1 MDALRSFL
9 SGRRLAI
16 MGIFL
21 AIPFV
26 FFGSSSF
33 GTVFNNYGKVNGLNV
48 STLDV
53 SIARNSVTSRLQQ
66 IYGDEF
72 TVESLEEG
80 IFNNLVRNEIV
91 SQKALLYQVKQM
103 NLVNSEDEAK
113 RLIMS
118 EPSFQTDGLFD
129 QDIFEATIR
138 QNGILPNEYIEN
150 IQNSSLVNDFLLAI
164 SDSSFQIEAEL
175 KNQIRLIEQ
184 ERSIDFFKIDFNAL
198 KNNINPTLE
207 DALEYYQSNQLLF
220 MDDEKRSF
228 NLLSI
233 SQDRFKELVDIPED
247 FLENEY
253 KDYLE
258 RINALAERRISHI
271 MIEASNYA
279 SKDDAY
285 NALLSIQNKI
295 GNDLTFEEAAE
306 QFSEDLASADQQ
318 GDLGFSSGDS
328 FPPEFVDALDS
339 MSVGSLSEII
349 ELEELGSFHII
360 KFTEENKE
368 TPKSKESMSK
378 QFLSELLEAE
388 SYALMLDLRD
398 EIEDLL
404 LSGFSVEA
412 IANEL
417 NLEFSVSNQK
427 SYEDFV
433 IYDNPVIRD
442 FLYGIDFPSDF
453 AEILE
458 LDDEVLVA
466 SVSEVVAP
474 SVLSFDQVTDDVFE
488 RLRIEQANLD
498 VVDLTND
505 LVSAINDDTFVLDN
519 SDVLQD
525 SFTSVKRDSSLFPAN
540 VLDEIFSSSTD
551 IVKNIRTFNSD
562 IYVFKVT
569 KITEPSDD
577 FISSIITDY
586 DNFSSTTSLVKL
598 NLIIE
603 KEINSRIRDNIKNL
617 NI

>member
-9 SGRRLAI
+9 SGPRLAI
-16 MGIFL
+16 IGILL

-33 GTVFNNYGKVNGLNV
+33 GTVFTNYGKVNGLTV

-53 SIARNSVTSRLQQ
+53 NIAINSVTSRLQQ
-66 IYGDEF
+66 IYGDDF

-129 QDIFEATIR
+129 QNIFEATIR

-184 ERSIDFFKIDFNAL
+184 ERNIDFFKIDFNAL
-198 KNNINPTLE
+198 KSNINPSLE
-207 DALEYYQSNQLLF
+207 NALEYYESNQLLF

-233 SQDRFKELVDIPED
+233 SQDRFKELVEIPED
-247 FLENEY
+247 FIENEY

-271 MIEASNYA
+271 MVEASNYA
-279 SKDDAY
+279 SKEDAY

-306 QFSEDLASADQQ
+306 QFSEDLISANQQ

-328 FPPEFVDALDS
+328 FPPEFEIALDS

-349 ELEELGSFHII
+349 ELEESLHII
-360 KFTEENKE
+360 KFTEQNKE

-378 QFLSELLEAE
+378 QFVSDLLEAE

-404 LSGFSVEA
+404 LSGLSVEA
-412 IANEL
+412 IANEF
-417 NLEFSVSNQK
+417 NLEFSVSNK
-427 SYEDFV
+427 TSYEDFE
-433 IYDNPVIRD
+433 IYDNPAIRD

-453 AEILE
+453 AEIFE
-458 LDDEVLVA
+458 LDDRVLVA
-466 SVSEVVAP
+466 SVSEVDAP
-474 SVLSFDQVTDDVFE
+474 SVLPFDQVTDDVFE
-488 RLRIEQANLD
+488 RLRIDQANLD
-498 VVDLTND
+498 LVDLTND
-505 LVSAINDDTFVLDN
+505 LVAAINDDTFVLDN
-519 SDVLQD
+519 SNVLQD
-525 SFTSVKRDSSLFPAN
+525 SFTSVKRGSSLFPAN
-540 VLDEIFSSSTD
+540 VLNEIFSSSID
-551 IVKNIRTFNSD
+551 SVQNIRAFNSD

>member
-16 MGIFL
+16 IGILL

-33 GTVFNNYGKVNGLNV
+33 GTVFTNYGKVNGLTV
-48 STLDV
+48 SALDV
-53 SIARNSVTSRLQQ
+53 NIAINSVTSRLQQ

-129 QDIFEATIR
+129 QNIFEATIR

-184 ERSIDFFKIDFNAL
+184 ERNIDFFKIDFNAL
-198 KNNINPTLE
+198 KSSINPTLE
-207 DALEYYQSNQLLF
+207 NALEYYESNQLLF

-233 SQDRFKELVDIPED
+233 SQDRFKELVDIPEN
-247 FLENEY
+247 FIENEY

-271 MIEASNYA
+271 MVEASNYA

-328 FPPEFVDALDS
+328 FPPEFIEALDS
-339 MSVGSLSEII
+339 MSVGSLSGII

-412 IANEL
+412 IANEF
-417 NLEFSVSNQK
+417 NLEFSVSNQT
-427 SYEDFV
+427 SYEDFE
-433 IYDNPVIRD
+433 IYDNPAKRD

-474 SVLSFDQVTDDVFE
+474 SVLPFEQVTDDVFE
-488 RLRIEQANLD
+488 RLRIDQANLD
-498 VVDLTND
+498 LVDLKND
-505 LVSAINDDTFVLDN
+505 LVAAINDDTFVLEN
-519 SDVLQD
+519 SNVLQD
-525 SFTSVKRDSSLFPAN
+525 SFTSVKRGSSLFPAN
-540 VLDEIFSSSTD
+540 VLNEIFSSSID
-551 IVKNIRTFNSD
+551 SVQNIRAFNSD

-577 FISSIITDY
+577 FVSSIIADY

>member
-16 MGIFL
+16 IGILL

-33 GTVFNNYGKVNGLNV
+33 GTVFTNYGKVNGLTV
-48 STLDV
+48 SALDV
-53 SIARNSVTSRLQQ
+53 NIAINSVTSRLQQ
-66 IYGDEF
+66 IYGDDF

-80 IFNNLVRNEIV
+80 IFNKLVRNEIV

-118 EPSFQTDGLFD
+118 EPSFQTDGLFN

-138 QNGILPNEYIEN
+138 ANGILPNEYIES

-184 ERSIDFFKIDFNAL
+184 ERNIDFFKIDFNAL
-198 KNNINPTLE
+198 KSNINPSLE
-207 DALEYYQSNQLLF
+207 NALEYYESNQLLF

-233 SQDRFKELVDIPED
+233 SQDRFKELVEIPED
-247 FLENEY
+247 FIENEY

-271 MIEASNYA
+271 MVEASNYA

-306 QFSEDLASADQQ
+306 QFSEDLISADQQ

-328 FPPEFVDALDS
+328 FPPEFEDALDS

-349 ELEELGSFHII
+349 ELEESLHII
-360 KFTEENKE
+360 KFTEQNKE
-368 TPKSKESMSK
+368 TPNSKESMSK
-378 QFLSELLEAE
+378 QFVSDLLEAE

-412 IANEL
+412 IANEF
-417 NLEFSVSNQK
+417 NLEFSVSNQT
-427 SYEDFV
+427 SYEDFE
-433 IYDNPVIRD
+433 IYDDPAKRD

-474 SVLSFDQVTDDVFE
+474 SVLPFDQVTDDVFE

-505 LVSAINDDTFVLDN
+505 LVVGINDDTFVLDN
-519 SDVLQD
+519 TNVLQD
-525 SFTSVKRDSSLFPAN
+525 SFTSVKRGSSLFPAN
-540 VLDEIFSSSTD
+540 VLNEIFSSSTN
-551 IVKNIRTFNSD
+551 IVKNIRASNSD

>member
-16 MGIFL
+16 IGILL

-33 GTVFNNYGKVNGLNV
+33 GTVFTNYGKVNGLTV
-48 STLDV
+48 SALDV
-53 SIARNSVTSRLQQ
+53 NIAINSVTSRLQQ
-66 IYGDEF
+66 IYGDDF
-72 TVESLEEG
+72 SVESLEEG

-118 EPSFQTDGLFD
+118 EPSFQTDGLFN

-138 QNGILPNEYIEN
+138 ANGILPNEYIEN

-184 ERSIDFFKIDFNAL
+184 ERNIDFFKIDFNAL
-198 KNNINPTLE
+198 KSNINPSLE
-207 DALEYYQSNQLLF
+207 NALEYYESNQLLF

-233 SQDRFKELVDIPED
+233 SQDRFKELVEIPED
-247 FLENEY
+247 FIENEY

-271 MIEASNYA
+271 MVEASNYA
-279 SKDDAY
+279 SKEDAY

-306 QFSEDLASADQQ
+306 QFSEDLISADQQ

-328 FPPEFVDALDS
+328 FPPEFEDALDS

-349 ELEELGSFHII
+349 ELEESLHII
-360 KFTEENKE
+360 KFTEQNKE

-378 QFLSELLEAE
+378 QFVSDLLEAE

-412 IANEL
+412 IANEF
-417 NLEFSVSNQK
+417 NLEFSVSNK
-427 SYEDFV
+427 TSYEDFE
-433 IYDNPVIRD
+433 IYDNPAIRD

-453 AEILE
+453 AEIFE
-458 LDDEVLVA
+458 LDDRVLVA

-474 SVLSFDQVTDDVFE
+474 SVLPFDQVTDDVFE
-488 RLRIEQANLD
+488 RLRIDQANLD
-498 VVDLTND
+498 LVDLTND
-505 LVSAINDDTFVLDN
+505 LMAAINDNTFVLDN
-519 SDVLQD
+519 TNVLQD
-525 SFTSVKRDSSLFPAN
+525 SFTSVKRGSSLFPAN
-540 VLDEIFSSSTD
+540 VLNEIFSSSID
-551 IVKNIRTFNSD
+551 SVQNIRAFNSD

-577 FISSIITDY
+577 FISSIIADY

>member
-16 MGIFL
+16 IGILL

-33 GTVFNNYGKVNGLNV
+33 GTVFTNYGKVNGLTV
-48 STLDV
+48 SALDV
-53 SIARNSVTSRLQQ
+53 NIAINSVTSRLQQ
-66 IYGDEF
+66 IYGDDF

-129 QDIFEATIR
+129 QNIFEATIR

-184 ERSIDFFKIDFNAL
+184 ERNIDFFKIDFNAL
-198 KNNINPTLE
+198 KSSINPTLE
-207 DALEYYQSNQLLF
+207 NALEYYESNQLLF

-247 FLENEY
+247 FIENEY

-271 MIEASNYA
+271 MVEASNYA

-328 FPPEFVDALDS
+328 FPPEFIEALDS
-339 MSVGSLSEII
+339 MSVGSLSGII

-412 IANEL
+412 IANEF
-417 NLEFSVSNQK
+417 NLEFSVSNQT
-427 SYEDFV
+427 SYEDFE
-433 IYDNPVIRD
+433 IYDNPAKRD

-474 SVLSFDQVTDDVFE
+474 SVLPFDQVTDDVFE
-488 RLRIEQANLD
+488 RLRIDQANLD
-498 VVDLTND
+498 LVDLTND
-505 LVSAINDDTFVLDN
+505 LVAAINDDTFVLEN
-519 SDVLQD
+519 SNVLQD
-525 SFTSVKRDSSLFPAN
+525 SFTSVKRGSSLFPAN
-540 VLDEIFSSSTD
+540 VLNEIFSSSID
-551 IVKNIRTFNSD
+551 SVQNIRAFNSD

-577 FISSIITDY
+577 FVSSIIADY

>member
-16 MGIFL
+16 IGILL

-33 GTVFNNYGKVNGLNV
+33 GTVFTNYGKVNGLTV
-48 STLDV
+48 SALDV
-53 SIARNSVTSRLQQ
+53 NIAINSVTSRLQQ
-66 IYGDEF
+66 IYGDDF

-129 QDIFEATIR
+129 QNIFEATIR

-184 ERSIDFFKIDFNAL
+184 ERNIDFFKIDFNAL
-198 KNNINPTLE
+198 KSSINPTLE
-207 DALEYYQSNQLLF
+207 NALEYYESNQLLF

-247 FLENEY
+247 FIENEY

-271 MIEASNYA
+271 MVEASNYA

-328 FPPEFVDALDS
+328 FPPEFIEALDS
-339 MSVGSLSEII
+339 MSVGSLSGII

-360 KFTEENKE
+360 KFTEENRE

-412 IANEL
+412 IANEF
-417 NLEFSVSNQK
+417 NLEFSVSNQT
-427 SYEDFV
+427 SYEDFE
-433 IYDNPVIRD
+433 IYDNPAKRD

-474 SVLSFDQVTDDVFE
+474 SVLPFEQVTDDVFE
-488 RLRIEQANLD
+488 RLRIDQANLD
-498 VVDLTND
+498 LVDLTND
-505 LVSAINDDTFVLDN
+505 LVAAINDDTFVLEN
-519 SDVLQD
+519 SNVLQD
-525 SFTSVKRDSSLFPAN
+525 SFTSVKRGSSLFPAN
-540 VLDEIFSSSTD
+540 VLNEIFSSSID
-551 IVKNIRTFNSD
+551 SVQNIRAFNSD

-577 FISSIITDY
+577 FVSSIIADY

>member
-16 MGIFL
+16 IGIFL

-33 GTVFNNYGKVNGLNV
+33 GTVFTNYGKVNGLTV
-48 STLDV
+48 SALDV
-53 SIARNSVTSRLQQ
+53 NIAINSVTSRLQQ

-129 QDIFEATIR
+129 QNIFEVTIR

-184 ERSIDFFKIDFNAL
+184 ERNIDFFKIDFNAL
-198 KNNINPTLE
+198 KSSINPTLE
-207 DALEYYQSNQLLF
+207 NALEYYESNQLLF

-247 FLENEY
+247 FIENEY

-271 MIEASNYA
+271 MVEASNYA

-328 FPPEFVDALDS
+328 FPPEFIEALDS
-339 MSVGSLSEII
+339 MSLGSLSGII

-412 IANEL
+412 IANEF
-417 NLEFSVSNQK
+417 NLEFSVSNQT
-427 SYEDFV
+427 SYEDFE
-433 IYDNPVIRD
+433 IYDNPAKRD

-474 SVLSFDQVTDDVFE
+474 SVLPFDQVTDDVFE
-488 RLRIEQANLD
+488 RLRIDQANLD
-498 VVDLTND
+498 LVDLTND
-505 LVSAINDDTFVLDN
+505 LVAAINDNTFVLDN
-519 SDVLQD
+519 TNVLQD
-525 SFTSVKRDSSLFPAN
+525 SFTSVKRGSSLFPAN
-540 VLDEIFSSSTD
+540 VLSEIFSSSID
-551 IVKNIRTFNSD
+551 SVQNIRAVNSD

>member
-16 MGIFL
+16 IGILL

-33 GTVFNNYGKVNGLNV
+33 GTVFTNYGKVNGLTV
-48 STLDV
+48 SALDV
-53 SIARNSVTSRLQQ
+53 NIAINSVTSRLQQ
-66 IYGDEF
+66 IYGDDF
-72 TVESLEEG
+72 SVESLEEG

-118 EPSFQTDGLFD
+118 EPSFQTDGLFN

-138 QNGILPNEYIEN
+138 ANGILPNEYIEN

-184 ERSIDFFKIDFNAL
+184 ERNIDFFKIDFNAL
-198 KNNINPTLE
+198 KSNINPSLE
-207 DALEYYQSNQLLF
+207 NALEYYESNQLLF

-233 SQDRFKELVDIPED
+233 SQDRFKELVEIPED
-247 FLENEY
+247 FIENEY

-271 MIEASNYA
+271 MVEASNYA
-279 SKDDAY
+279 SKEDTY

-306 QFSEDLASADQQ
+306 QYSEDLISADQQ

-328 FPPEFVDALDS
+328 FPPEFEDALDS

-349 ELEELGSFHII
+349 ELEESLHII
-360 KFTEENKE
+360 KFTEQNKE

-378 QFLSELLEAE
+378 QFVSDLLEAE

-412 IANEL
+412 IANEF
-417 NLEFSVSNQK
+417 NLEFSVSNK
-427 SYEDFV
+427 TSYEDFE
-433 IYDNPVIRD
+433 IYDNPAIRD

-453 AEILE
+453 AEIFE
-458 LDDEVLVA
+458 LDDRVLVA

-474 SVLSFDQVTDDVFE
+474 SVLPFDQVTDDVFE
-488 RLRIEQANLD
+488 RLRIDQANLD
-498 VVDLTND
+498 LVDLTND
-505 LVSAINDDTFVLDN
+505 LMAAINDNTFVLDN
-519 SDVLQD
+519 SNVLQD
-525 SFTSVKRDSSLFPAN
+525 SFTSVKRGSSLFPAN
-540 VLDEIFSSSTD
+540 VLNEIFSSSID
-551 IVKNIRTFNSD
+551 SVQNIRAFNSD

-577 FISSIITDY
+577 FISSIIADY

>member
-9 SGRRLAI
+9 SGPRLAI
-16 MGIFL
+16 IGILL

-33 GTVFNNYGKVNGLNV
+33 GTVFTNYGKVNGLTV

-53 SIARNSVTSRLQQ
+53 NIAINSVTSRLQQ
-66 IYGDEF
+66 IYGDDF
-72 TVESLEEG
+72 SVESLEEG

-129 QDIFEATIR
+129 QNIFEATIR

-184 ERSIDFFKIDFNAL
+184 ERNIDFFKIDFNAL
-198 KNNINPTLE
+198 KSSINPTLE
-207 DALEYYQSNQLLF
+207 NALEYYESNQLLF

-233 SQDRFKELVDIPED
+233 SQDRFKELVEIPED
-247 FLENEY
+247 FIENEY

-271 MIEASNYA
+271 MVEASNYA
-279 SKDDAY
+279 SKEDAY

-306 QFSEDLASADQQ
+306 QFSEDLISADQQ

-328 FPPEFVDALDS
+328 FPPEFEDALDS

-349 ELEELGSFHII
+349 ELEESLHII
-360 KFTEENKE
+360 KFTEQNKE

-378 QFLSELLEAE
+378 QFVSDLLEAE

-412 IANEL
+412 IANEF
-417 NLEFSVSNQK
+417 NLEFSVSNK
-427 SYEDFV
+427 TSYEDFE
-433 IYDNPVIRD
+433 IYDDPAIRD

-453 AEILE
+453 AEIFE
-458 LDDEVLVA
+458 LDDRVLVA

-474 SVLSFDQVTDDVFE
+474 SVLPFDQVTDDVFE
-488 RLRIEQANLD
+488 RLRIDQANLD
-498 VVDLTND
+498 LVDLTND
-505 LVSAINDDTFVLDN
+505 LVAAINDDTFVLDN
-519 SDVLQD
+519 SNVLQD
-525 SFTSVKRDSSLFPAN
+525 SFTSVKRGSSLFPAN
-540 VLDEIFSSSTD
+540 VLNEIFSSSID
-551 IVKNIRTFNSD
+551 SVQNIRAFNSD

>member
-16 MGIFL
+16 IGILL

-33 GTVFNNYGKVNGLNV
+33 GTVFTNYGKVNGLNV
-48 STLDV
+48 SALDV
-53 SIARNSVTSRLQQ
+53 NIAINSVTSRLQQ
-66 IYGDEF
+66 IYGDDF

-118 EPSFQTDGLFD
+118 EPSFQTDGLFN

-138 QNGILPNEYIEN
+138 ANGILPNEYIEN

-184 ERSIDFFKIDFNAL
+184 ERNIDFFKIDFNAL
-198 KNNINPTLE
+198 KSNINPSLE
-207 DALEYYQSNQLLF
+207 NALEFYESNQLLF

-233 SQDRFKELVDIPED
+233 SQDRFKELVEIPED
-247 FLENEY
+247 FIENEY

-271 MIEASNYA
+271 MVEASNYA
-279 SKDDAY
+279 SKEDAY

-306 QFSEDLASADQQ
+306 QFSEDLISADQQ

-328 FPPEFVDALDS
+328 FPPEFEDALDS
-339 MSVGSLSEII
+339 MSLGSLSEII
-349 ELEELGSFHII
+349 ELEESLHII
-360 KFTEENKE
+360 KFTEQNKE
-368 TPKSKESMSK
+368 TPNSKESMSK
-378 QFLSELLEAE
+378 QFVSDLLEAE

-412 IANEL
+412 IANEF
-417 NLEFSVSNQK
+417 NLEFSVSNK
-427 SYEDFV
+427 TSYEDFE
-433 IYDNPVIRD
+433 IYDNPAIRD

-453 AEILE
+453 AEIFE
-458 LDDEVLVA
+458 LDDRVLVA

-474 SVLSFDQVTDDVFE
+474 SVLPFDQVTDDVFE
-488 RLRIEQANLD
+488 RLRIDQANLD
-498 VVDLTND
+498 LVDLTND
-505 LVSAINDDTFVLDN
+505 LMAAINDNTFVLDN
-519 SDVLQD
+519 TNVLQD
-525 SFTSVKRDSSLFPAN
+525 SFTSVKRGSSLFPAN
-540 VLDEIFSSSTD
+540 VLNEIFSSSID
-551 IVKNIRTFNSD
+551 SVQNIRAFNSD

-577 FISSIITDY
+577 FISSIIADY

>member
-9 SGRRLAI
+9 SGPRLAI
-16 MGIFL
+16 IGILL

-33 GTVFNNYGKVNGLNV
+33 GTVFTNYGKVNGLTV
-48 STLDV
+48 SALDV
-53 SIARNSVTSRLQQ
+53 NIAINSVTSRLQQ
-66 IYGDEF
+66 IYGDDF
-72 TVESLEEG
+72 SVESLEEG

-118 EPSFQTDGLFD
+118 EPSFQTDGLFN

-138 QNGILPNEYIEN
+138 ANGILPNEYIEN

-184 ERSIDFFKIDFNAL
+184 ERNIDFFKIDFNAL
-198 KNNINPTLE
+198 KSNINPSLE
-207 DALEYYQSNQLLF
+207 NALEYYESNQLLF

-233 SQDRFKELVDIPED
+233 SQDRFKELVEIPED
-247 FLENEY
+247 FIENEY

-271 MIEASNYA
+271 MVEASNYA
-279 SKDDAY
+279 SKEDAY
-285 NALLSIQNKI
+285 NALLLIQNKI

-306 QFSEDLASADQQ
+306 QFSEDLISADQQ

-328 FPPEFVDALDS
+328 FPPEFEDALDS

-349 ELEELGSFHII
+349 ELEESLHII
-360 KFTEENKE
+360 KFTEQNKE

-378 QFLSELLEAE
+378 QFVSDLLEAE

-412 IANEL
+412 IANEF
-417 NLEFSVSNQK
+417 NLEFSVSNK
-427 SYEDFV
+427 TSYDDFE
-433 IYDNPVIRD
+433 IYDNPAIRD

-458 LDDEVLVA
+458 LDDKVLVA

-474 SVLSFDQVTDDVFE
+474 SVLPFDQVTDDVFE
-488 RLRIEQANLD
+488 RLRIDQANLD
-498 VVDLTND
+498 LVDLTND
-505 LVSAINDDTFVLDN
+505 LMAAINDNTFVLDN
-519 SDVLQD
+519 SNVLQD
-525 SFTSVKRDSSLFPAN
+525 SFTSVKRGSSLFPAN
-540 VLDEIFSSSTD
+540 VLNEIFSSSID
-551 IVKNIRTFNSD
+551 SVQNIRAFNSD

-577 FISSIITDY
+577 FISSIIADY

>member
-9 SGRRLAI
+9 SGPRLAI
-16 MGIFL
+16 IGILL

-33 GTVFNNYGKVNGLNV
+33 GTVFTNYGKVNGLTV
-48 STLDV
+48 SALDV
-53 SIARNSVTSRLQQ
+53 NIAINSVTSRLQQ
-66 IYGDEF
+66 IYGDDF

-129 QDIFEATIR
+129 QNIFEATIR

-184 ERSIDFFKIDFNAL
+184 ERNIDFFKIDFNAL
-198 KNNINPTLE
+198 KSNINPSLE
-207 DALEYYQSNQLLF
+207 NALEYYESNQLLF

-233 SQDRFKELVDIPED
+233 SQDRFKELVEIPED
-247 FLENEY
+247 FIENEY

-271 MIEASNYA
+271 MVEASNYA
-279 SKDDAY
+279 SKEDAY

-306 QFSEDLASADQQ
+306 QFSEDLISADQQ

-328 FPPEFVDALDS
+328 FPPEFEDALDS

-349 ELEELGSFHII
+349 ELEESLHII
-360 KFTEENKE
+360 KFTEQNKE

-378 QFLSELLEAE
+378 QFVSDLLEAE

-412 IANEL
+412 IANEF
-417 NLEFSVSNQK
+417 NLEFSVSNK
-427 SYEDFV
+427 TSYEDFE
-433 IYDNPVIRD
+433 IYDDPAIRD

-453 AEILE
+453 AEIFE
-458 LDDEVLVA
+458 LDDRVLVA

-474 SVLSFDQVTDDVFE
+474 SVLPFDQVTDDVFE
-488 RLRIEQANLD
+488 RLRIDQANLD
-498 VVDLTND
+498 LVDLTND
-505 LVSAINDDTFVLDN
+505 LVAAINDDTFVLDN
-519 SDVLQD
+519 SNVLQD
-525 SFTSVKRDSSLFPAN
+525 SFTSVKRGSSLFPAN
-540 VLDEIFSSSTD
+540 VLNEIFSSSID
-551 IVKNIRTFNSD
+551 SVQNIRAFNSD

>member
-16 MGIFL
+16 IGILL

-33 GTVFNNYGKVNGLNV
+33 GTVFTNYGKVNGLTV
-48 STLDV
+48 SALDV
-53 SIARNSVTSRLQQ
+53 NIAINSVTSRLQQ

-129 QDIFEATIR
+129 QNIFEATIR

-184 ERSIDFFKIDFNAL
+184 ERNIDFFKIDFNAL
-198 KNNINPTLE
+198 KSSINPTLE
-207 DALEYYQSNQLLF
+207 NALEYYESNQLLF

-247 FLENEY
+247 FIENEY

-271 MIEASNYA
+271 MVEASNYA

-328 FPPEFVDALDS
+328 FPPEFIEALDS
-339 MSVGSLSEII
+339 MSVGSLSGII

-412 IANEL
+412 IANEF
-417 NLEFSVSNQK
+417 NLEFSVSNK
-427 SYEDFV
+427 TSYEDFE
-433 IYDNPVIRD
+433 IYDNPAIRD

-474 SVLSFDQVTDDVFE
+474 SVLPFDQVTDDVFE
-488 RLRIEQANLD
+488 RLRIDQANLD
-498 VVDLTND
+498 LVDLTND
-505 LVSAINDDTFVLDN
+505 LVAAINDDTFVLEN
-519 SDVLQD
+519 SNVLQD
-525 SFTSVKRDSSLFPAN
+525 SFTSVKRGSSLFPAN
-540 VLDEIFSSSTD
+540 VLNEIFSSSID
-551 IVKNIRTFNSD
+551 SVQNIRAFNSD

-577 FISSIITDY
+577 FVSSIIADY

>member
-9 SGRRLAI
+9 SGPRLAI
-16 MGIFL
+16 IGILL

-33 GTVFNNYGKVNGLNV
+33 GTVFTNYGKVNGLTV
-48 STLDV
+48 SALDV
-53 SIARNSVTSRLQQ
+53 NIAINSVTSRLQQ
-66 IYGDEF
+66 IYGDDF

-129 QDIFEATIR
+129 QNIFEATIR

-184 ERSIDFFKIDFNAL
+184 ERNIDFFKIDFNAL
-198 KNNINPTLE
+198 KSNINPSLE
-207 DALEYYQSNQLLF
+207 NALEYYESNQLLF

-233 SQDRFKELVDIPED
+233 SQDRFKELVEIPED
-247 FLENEY
+247 FIENEY

-271 MIEASNYA
+271 MVEASNYA
-279 SKDDAY
+279 SKEDAY

-306 QFSEDLASADQQ
+306 QFSEDLISADQQ

-328 FPPEFVDALDS
+328 FPPEFEDALDS

-349 ELEELGSFHII
+349 ELEESLHII
-360 KFTEENKE
+360 KFTEQNKE

-378 QFLSELLEAE
+378 QFVSDLLEAE

-412 IANEL
+412 IANEF
-417 NLEFSVSNQK
+417 NLEFSVSNK
-427 SYEDFV
+427 TSYEDFE
-433 IYDNPVIRD
+433 IYDDPAIRD

-453 AEILE
+453 AEIFE
-458 LDDEVLVA
+458 LDDRVLVA

-474 SVLSFDQVTDDVFE
+474 SVLPFDQVTDDVFE
-488 RLRIEQANLD
+488 RLRIDQANLD
-498 VVDLTND
+498 LVDLTND
-505 LVSAINDDTFVLDN
+505 LVAAINDDTFVLDN
-519 SDVLQD
+519 SNVLQD
-525 SFTSVKRDSSLFPAN
+525 SFTSVKRGSSLFPAN
-540 VLDEIFSSSTD
+540 VLNEIFSSSID
-551 IVKNIRTFNSD
+551 SVQNIRAFNSD

-577 FISSIITDY
+577 FISSIIADY

>member
-16 MGIFL
+16 IGILL

-33 GTVFNNYGKVNGLNV
+33 GTVFTNYGKVNGLNV
-48 STLDV
+48 SALDV
-53 SIARNSVTSRLQQ
+53 NIAINSVTSRLQQ
-66 IYGDEF
+66 IYGDDF
-72 TVESLEEG
+72 SVESLEEG

-118 EPSFQTDGLFD
+118 EPSFQTDGLFN

-138 QNGILPNEYIEN
+138 ANGILPNEYIEN

-184 ERSIDFFKIDFNAL
+184 ERNIDFFKIDFNAL
-198 KNNINPTLE
+198 KSNINPSLE
-207 DALEYYQSNQLLF
+207 NALEYYESNQLLF

-233 SQDRFKELVDIPED
+233 SQDRFKELVEIPED
-247 FLENEY
+247 FIENEY

-271 MIEASNYA
+271 MVEASNYA
-279 SKDDAY
+279 SKEDAY
-285 NALLSIQNKI
+285 NALSSIQNKI

-306 QFSEDLASADQQ
+306 QYSEDLISADQQ

-328 FPPEFVDALDS
+328 FPPEFEDALDS

-349 ELEELGSFHII
+349 ELEESLHII
-360 KFTEENKE
+360 KFTEQNKE

-378 QFLSELLEAE
+378 QFVSDLLEAE

-412 IANEL
+412 IANEF
-417 NLEFSVSNQK
+417 NLEFSVSNK
-427 SYEDFV
+427 TSYEDFE
-433 IYDNPVIRD
+433 IYDNPAIRD

-458 LDDEVLVA
+458 LDDKVLVA

-474 SVLSFDQVTDDVFE
+474 SVLPFDQVTDDVFE
-488 RLRIEQANLD
+488 RLRIDQANLD
-498 VVDLTND
+498 LVDLTND
-505 LVSAINDDTFVLDN
+505 LMAAINDDTFVLDN
-519 SDVLQD
+519 SNVLQD
-525 SFTSVKRDSSLFPAN
+525 SFTSVKRGSSLFPAN
-540 VLDEIFSSSTD
+540 VLNEIFSSSID
-551 IVKNIRTFNSD
+551 SVQNIRAFNSD

-577 FISSIITDY
+577 FISSIIADY

>member
-53 SIARNSVTSRLQQ
+53 NIAINSVTSRLQQ

-150 IQNSSLVNDFLLAI
+150 VQNSSLVNDFLLAI

-207 DALEYYQSNQLLF
+207 DALEYYESNQLLF

-247 FLENEY
+247 FIENEY

-328 FPPEFVDALDS
+328 FPPEFMDALDS

-349 ELEELGSFHII
+349 ELEDLGSFHII

-417 NLEFSVSNQK
+417 NLEFSVSNK
-427 SYEDFV
+427 TSYEDFV
-433 IYDNPVIRD
+433 IYDNPAIRD

-498 VVDLTND
+498 VVELTND

>member
-16 MGIFL
+16 IGILL

-33 GTVFNNYGKVNGLNV
+33 GTVFTNYGKVNGLTV
-48 STLDV
+48 SALDV
-53 SIARNSVTSRLQQ
+53 NIAINSVTSRLQQ

-129 QDIFEATIR
+129 QNIFEATIR

-184 ERSIDFFKIDFNAL
+184 ERNIDFFKIDFNAL
-198 KNNINPTLE
+198 KSSINPTLE
-207 DALEYYQSNQLLF
+207 NALEYYESNQLLF

-247 FLENEY
+247 FIENEY

-271 MIEASNYA
+271 MVEASNYA

-328 FPPEFVDALDS
+328 FPPEFIEALDS
-339 MSVGSLSEII
+339 MSVGSLSGII

-412 IANEL
+412 IANEF
-417 NLEFSVSNQK
+417 NLEFSVSNQT
-427 SYEDFV
+427 SYEDFE
-433 IYDNPVIRD
+433 IYDNPAKRD

-474 SVLSFDQVTDDVFE
+474 SVLPFDQVTDDVFE
-488 RLRIEQANLD
+488 RLRIDQANLD
-498 VVDLTND
+498 LVDLTND
-505 LVSAINDDTFVLDN
+505 LMAAINDNTFVLDN
-519 SDVLQD
+519 SNVLQD
-525 SFTSVKRDSSLFPAN
+525 SFTSVKRGSSLFPAN
-540 VLDEIFSSSTD
+540 VLNEIFSSSID
-551 IVKNIRTFNSD
+551 SVQNIRAFNSD

-577 FISSIITDY
+577 FISSIIADY

>member
-16 MGIFL
+16 IGILL

-33 GTVFNNYGKVNGLNV
+33 GTVFTNYGKVNGLTV
-48 STLDV
+48 SALDV
-53 SIARNSVTSRLQQ
+53 NIAINSVTSRLQQ
-66 IYGDEF
+66 IYGDDF

-118 EPSFQTDGLFD
+118 EPSFQTDGLFN

-138 QNGILPNEYIEN
+138 ANGILPNEYIEN

-184 ERSIDFFKIDFNAL
+184 ERNIDFFKIDFNAL
-198 KNNINPTLE
+198 KSNINPSLE
-207 DALEYYQSNQLLF
+207 NALEYYESNQLLF

-233 SQDRFKELVDIPED
+233 SQDRFKELVEIPED
-247 FLENEY
+247 FIENEY

-271 MIEASNYA
+271 MVEASNYA
-279 SKDDAY
+279 SKEDAY

-306 QFSEDLASADQQ
+306 QFSEDLISADQQ

-328 FPPEFVDALDS
+328 FPPEFEDALDS

-349 ELEELGSFHII
+349 ELEESLHII
-360 KFTEENKE
+360 KFTEQNKE
-368 TPKSKESMSK
+368 TPNSKESMSK
-378 QFLSELLEAE
+378 QFVSDLLEAE

-412 IANEL
+412 IANEF
-417 NLEFSVSNQK
+417 NLEFSVSNK
-427 SYEDFV
+427 TSYEDFE
-433 IYDNPVIRD
+433 IYDNPAIRD

-453 AEILE
+453 AEIFE
-458 LDDEVLVA
+458 LDDRVLVA

-474 SVLSFDQVTDDVFE
+474 SVLPFDQVTDDVFE
-488 RLRIEQANLD
+488 RLRIDQANLD
-498 VVDLTND
+498 LVDLTND
-505 LVSAINDDTFVLDN
+505 LMAAINDNTFVLDN
-519 SDVLQD
+519 TNVLQD
-525 SFTSVKRDSSLFPAN
+525 SFTSVKRGSSLFPAN
-540 VLDEIFSSSTD
+540 VLNEIFSSSID
-551 IVKNIRTFNSD
+551 SVQNIRAFNSD

-577 FISSIITDY
+577 FISSIIADY

>member
-16 MGIFL
+16 IGILL

-33 GTVFNNYGKVNGLNV
+33 GTVFTNYGKVNGLTV
-48 STLDV
+48 SALDV
-53 SIARNSVTSRLQQ
+53 NIAINSVTSRLQQ
-66 IYGDEF
+66 IYGDDF

-118 EPSFQTDGLFD
+118 EPSFQTDGLFN

-138 QNGILPNEYIEN
+138 ANGILPNEYIEN

-184 ERSIDFFKIDFNAL
+184 ERNIDFFKIDFNAL
-198 KNNINPTLE
+198 KSNINPSLE
-207 DALEYYQSNQLLF
+207 NALEFYESNQLLF

-233 SQDRFKELVDIPED
+233 SQDRFKELVEIPED
-247 FLENEY
+247 FIENEY

-271 MIEASNYA
+271 MVEASNYA
-279 SKDDAY
+279 SKEDAY

-306 QFSEDLASADQQ
+306 QFSEDLISADQQ

-328 FPPEFVDALDS
+328 FPPEFEDALDS

-349 ELEELGSFHII
+349 ELEESLHII
-360 KFTEENKE
+360 KFTEQNKE
-368 TPKSKESMSK
+368 TPNSKESMSK
-378 QFLSELLEAE
+378 QFVSDLLEAE

-412 IANEL
+412 IANEF
-417 NLEFSVSNQK
+417 NLEFSVSNK
-427 SYEDFV
+427 TSYEDFE
-433 IYDNPVIRD
+433 IYDNPAIRD

-453 AEILE
+453 AEIFE
-458 LDDEVLVA
+458 LDDRVLVA

-474 SVLSFDQVTDDVFE
+474 SVLPFDQVTDDVFE
-488 RLRIEQANLD
+488 RLRIDQANLD
-498 VVDLTND
+498 LVDLTND
-505 LVSAINDDTFVLDN
+505 LMAAINDNTFVLDN
-519 SDVLQD
+519 TNVLQD
-525 SFTSVKRDSSLFPAN
+525 SFTSVKRGSSLFPAN
-540 VLDEIFSSSTD
+540 VLNEIFSSSID
-551 IVKNIRTFNSD
+551 SVQNIRAFNSD

-577 FISSIITDY
+577 FISSIIADY